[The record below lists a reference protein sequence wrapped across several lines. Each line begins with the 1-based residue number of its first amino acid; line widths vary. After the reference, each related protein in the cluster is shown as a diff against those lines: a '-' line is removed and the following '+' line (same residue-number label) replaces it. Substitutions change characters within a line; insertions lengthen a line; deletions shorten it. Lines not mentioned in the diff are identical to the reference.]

1 MLPISKILLILHSRE
16 KMEKYLGNS
25 RIIGITHRDT
35 DTYVI
40 FSHLPGQTTVGYE
53 ITLFLIGHRVFSF
66 FLSSFLSEFRGYS
79 TGRVIGRRC
88 RVTFRRNRR
97 YVSSMYTLP
106 LKTIRYIIYIFCIR
120 DKDSLRSNKE

>member
-40 FSHLPGQTTVGYE
+40 FSHLPEQTTVGYE

-66 FLSSFLSEFRGYS
+66 FLSFFLSEFRGYS